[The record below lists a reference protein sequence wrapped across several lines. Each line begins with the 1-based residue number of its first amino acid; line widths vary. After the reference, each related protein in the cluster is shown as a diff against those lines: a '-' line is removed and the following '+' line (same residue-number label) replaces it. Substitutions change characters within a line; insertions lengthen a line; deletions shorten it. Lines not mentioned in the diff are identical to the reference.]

1 MNHNKLKKIGIV
13 AWATGDNSFGITKPY
28 LDFFSKFG
36 IVTLILPQQTEVI
49 EDLDLLVLPGGKDVD
64 PKRYGAVPEFF
75 TGHSDVFLEH
85 FDVNVLPK
93 YIKNNTPI
101 FGICRGL
108 QTINVAFKG
117 TLTQH
122 LYNHPY
128 SSERSDKTHIIVTNI
143 DNIKCVSYLKNVE
156 LPNTFKSN
164 SLHHQAI
171 NKLGVGFVDIARTKS
186 FGKFI
191 EAIAHVEKPI
201 IAVQYHPEEIRD
213 DFSINLINYLL
224 NYNNINHSK
233 NIENVFI
240 K

>member
-1 MNHNKLKKIGIV
+1 MKNHKQFKIGIV

-64 PKRYGAVPEFF
+64 PKRYGAIPEFF

-108 QTINVAFKG
+108 QTINVAFNG

-128 SSERSDKTHIIVTNI
+128 SSERSDKTHINVVNI
-143 DNIKCVSYLKNVE
+143 DNINNIQYLKDIQ

-171 NKLGVGFVDIARTKS
+171 SKLGTGFVDIARTKS
-186 FGKFI
+186 FGKSI
-191 EAIAHVEKPI
+191 EAIAHIEKPI
-201 IAVQYHPEEIRD
+201 IAVQYHPEEIHD
-213 DFSINLINYLL
+213 EFSINLIKCLL
-224 NYNNINHSK
+224 NNNVKQLKLIDK
-233 NIENVFI
+233 CIC
-240 K
+240 